1 MQSHENLQ
9 YEEQYQY
16 LEDLR
21 RSGVTNMFGA
31 IPYLRDEYPELTY
44 NEARTILSSWMRN
57 YSELKEQFG
66 W

>member
-1 MQSHENLQ
+1 MKLHENLQ
-9 YEEQYQY
+9 YAEQYQY

-21 RSGVTNMFGA
+21 KSGVTNMFGA

-44 NEARTILSSWMRN
+44 NEARAILSSWMRN